1 MKAVAEG
8 VLTSRSA
15 HLLAQKARA
24 PAGGSLLEH
33 RHRARSAMRRSFN
46 SEILVVRRA
55 WRRRARPQ
63 AGLRCACA
71 GARDGAR
78 GRARQVGVSAPIL
91 SAVFRIVHERAD
103 ALATLDALM
112 RLDLTPE
119 VDEETLAA
127 SAATHLLAEGDRVG

>member
-1 MKAVAEG
+1 M
-8 VLTSRSA
+8 
-15 HLLAQKARA
+15 
-24 PAGGSLLEH
+24 
-33 RHRARSAMRRSFN
+33 
-46 SEILVVRRA
+46 
-55 WRRRARPQ
+55 
-63 AGLRCACA
+63 
-71 GARDGAR
+71 
-78 GRARQVGVSAPIL
+78 GVSAPIL